1 MCRLRRTFFGLGND
15 WTIGEERNF
24 LLMYYGNFT
33 YTEARNL
40 PIYKATWWL
49 HRINQEIKK
58 NNKSGNTM
66 PGDLSNSSIPANR
79 NAM

>member
-1 MCRLRRTFFGLGND
+1 
-15 WTIGEERNF
+15 
-24 LLMYYGNFT
+24 MYYGNFT